1 LNLPRWIVLSAA
13 IALPLG
19 AEADITRMDAQ
30 RFSGTWFQVA
40 QVDKTTAGDDCDSDI
55 TANYQARADGSLK
68 VTRSCRTPTGR
79 MQTASAVA
87 NPRPA
92 RPHETSAHW
101 TVSSMPRWLRWLPVG
116 QDDMWVVMLDPQYR
130 FAVLSDAPR
139 RQLTLLSRSPTLPAD
154 DLGRIVDRLAA
165 AGYPTGR
172 LVLTRRAPPANVDAG
187 PELAVPFTGRPRPTS
202 RQGAASD
209 AA

>member
-1 LNLPRWIVLSAA
+1 LRLSRWIFLAAA
-13 IALPLG
+13 IGLPLG
-19 AEADITRMDAQ
+19 AGADITRMDAQ
-30 RFSGTWFQVA
+30 RFSGLWFQVA
-40 QVDKTTAGDDCDSDI
+40 RVDKTSDGDDCDSDI
-55 TANYQARADGSLK
+55 TAHYAVRADGSLK

-79 MQTASAVA
+79 VQTDSAVA
-87 NPRPA
+87 KPQPA

-172 LVLTRRAPPANVDAG
+172 LVLTRQGSSENGETG
-187 PELAVPFTGRPRPTS
+187 PELAAPFTGRPRPAL
-202 RQGAASD
+202 RHGAASD